1 MMVFKSPHPD
11 IDIPKVDLLTYLFPE
26 DEPVSECPIWIDAV
40 NPRKS
45 ISPADLLM
53 WAKRLGVGW
62 DRLGVQPGEIVLIY
76 TPNHIFVP
84 VAYIGI
90 VGNTRAFS
98 AINPLSTVN
107 EVVHQLKDSQA
118 RVLLVHPNMVKNAIL
133 AAEEVGLPKNRIFQF
148 DDQFC
153 EEVAGIKDW
162 TTMLGSS
169 QESKALQWEK
179 LNTASTTTLATV
191 NYSSGTT
198 GLPKGV
204 RISHFNL
211 IANVVQIMACL
222 WPQADITRGQVVQ
235 ERWLGFVPFYHAYG
249 QMFTTLIALK
259 MNFTVYIMKQFVFS
273 DYLQHIQDYKI
284 SHLQV
289 VPPIL
294 VMMIKRPETAQYNL
308 KSVQGIFC
316 AAAPLSSK
324 LQSLVAQKFKV
335 DIIQGWGMTEI
346 TCGGILQQERDDT
359 ETVGKLLPNHECK
372 LVDDEGNEVG
382 HDTPGEIYIRAPNVC
397 MGYFNNNQA
406 TKDTITEDGW
416 LRTGDIAI
424 VDKRGCFQIVDR
436 KKELIKVNAL
446 QVAPAEL
453 EAMLLEHVDIEDA
466 AVTGV
471 KVFDEEWP
479 RAYVQLRDQAKG
491 RVTPRDIQDWIAARK
506 AKHKH
511 LVGGVMFVNEVPKLA
526 SGKIQRKVLREW
538 AKRDIPAVENELKG
552 GNLRPKL

>member
-1 MMVFKSPHPD
+1 
-11 IDIPKVDLLTYLFPE
+11 
-26 DEPVSECPIWIDAV
+26 
-40 NPRKS
+40 
-45 ISPADLLM
+45 M
-53 WAKRLGVGW
+53 WAKRLGIGL
-62 DRLGVQPGEIVLIY
+62 DRLGVQLGEIVLIY

-98 AINPLSTVN
+98 AINPVSTVN

-118 RVLLVHPNMVKNAIL
+118 KALLVHPNMVKNAIL
-133 AAEEVGLPKNRIFQF
+133 AAEEAGLPKYRIFQF
-148 DDQFC
+148 NDEYC
-153 EEVAGIKDW
+153 EEFDGIRDW
-162 TTMLGSS
+162 TTMLGSP
-169 QESKALQWEK
+169 QEAMSLQWKK
-179 LNTASTTTLATV
+179 LDTESTTTLATV

-211 IANVVQIMACL
+211 IANVVQIIACL
-222 WPQADITRGQVVQ
+222 WPHADITRGKVVQ

-335 DIIQGWGMTEI
+335 DIIQGWGMTEL

-359 ETVGKLLPNHECK
+359 ETVGKFLPNHECK

-382 HDTPGEIYIRAPNVC
+382 YDTPGEIYIRAPNVC
-397 MGYFNNNQA
+397 MGYFNNKQA
-406 TKDTITEDGW
+406 INDTITQDGW

-453 EAMLLEHVDIEDA
+453 EATLLEHEDVEDA
-466 AVTGV
+466 AVTGI
-471 KVFDEEWP
+471 KLLDDEWP

-491 RVTPRDIQDWIAARK
+491 RVTAKDIHDWIEARK

-511 LVGGVMFVNEVPKLA
+511 LVGGVMFVDEVPKLA

-538 AKRDIPAVENELKG
+538 AKRDVLVVENELNGKK
-552 GNLRPKL
+552 LRAKL

>member
-1 MMVFKSPHPD
+1 L
-11 IDIPKVDLLTYLFPE
+11 DLLTWLFPQHQ
-26 DEPVSECPIWIDAV
+26 PVSESPIWIDAV
-40 NPRKS
+40 NPSKS
-45 ISPADLLM
+45 VSPAELLM
-53 WAKRLGVGW
+53 WAKRLGIGLN
-62 DRLGVQPGEIVLIY
+62 RLGVQPGEIVLIY

-98 AINPLSTVN
+98 AINPVSTVN

-118 RVLLVHPNMVKNAIL
+118 KALLVHPNMVKNAIL
-133 AAEEVGLPKNRIFQF
+133 AAEEAGLPKYRIFQF
-148 DDQFC
+148 NDEYC
-153 EEVAGIKDW
+153 EEFDGIRDW
-162 TTMLGSS
+162 TKMLGSP
-169 QESKALQWEK
+169 QEAMSLQWKK
-179 LNTASTTTLATV
+179 LDTESTTTLATV

-211 IANVVQIMACL
+211 IANVVQIIACL
-222 WPQADITRGQVVQ
+222 WPHADITRGKVVQ

-259 MNFTVYIMKQFVFS
+259 MNFTVYIMKQFVCS

-335 DIIQGWGMTEI
+335 DIIQGWGMTEL

-382 HDTPGEIYIRAPNVC
+382 YDTPGEIYIRAPNVC
-397 MGYFNNNQA
+397 MGYFNNKQA
-406 TKDTITEDGW
+406 TNDTITEDGW

-453 EAMLLEHVDIEDA
+453 EATLLEHEDVEDA
-466 AVTGV
+466 AVTGI
-471 KVFDEEWP
+471 KLLDEEWP

-491 RVTPRDIQDWIAARK
+491 RVTAKDIQDWIAARK

-511 LVGGVMFVNEVPKLA
+511 LVGGVMFVDEVPKLA

-538 AKRDIPAVENELKG
+538 AKRDVLVVENELNGKK
-552 GNLRPKL
+552 LRAKL

>member
-1 MMVFKSPHPD
+1 
-11 IDIPKVDLLTYLFPE
+11 
-26 DEPVSECPIWIDAV
+26 
-40 NPRKS
+40 
-45 ISPADLLM
+45 M
-53 WAKRLGVGW
+53 WAKRLGIGLN
-62 DRLGVQPGEIVLIY
+62 RLGVQPGEIVLIY

-98 AINPLSTVN
+98 AINPVSTVN

-118 RVLLVHPNMVKNAIL
+118 KALLVHPNMVKNAIL
-133 AAEEVGLPKNRIFQF
+133 AAEEAGLPKYRIFQF
-148 DDQFC
+148 NDEYC
-153 EEVAGIKDW
+153 EEFDGIRDW
-162 TTMLGSS
+162 TTMLSS
-169 QESKALQWEK
+169 PQEAMSLQWKK
-179 LNTASTTTLATV
+179 LDTESTTTLATV

-211 IANVVQIMACL
+211 IANVVQIIACL
-222 WPQADITRGQVVQ
+222 WPHADITRGKVVQ

-249 QMFTTLIALK
+249 QMFTTLITLK

-308 KSVQGIFC
+308 KSVQNIFC

-335 DIIQGWGMTEI
+335 DIIQGWGMTEL

-382 HDTPGEIYIRAPNVC
+382 YDTPGEIYIRAPNVC
-397 MGYFNNNQA
+397 MGYFNNKQA
-406 TKDTITEDGW
+406 TNDTITEDGW

-424 VDKRGCFQIVDR
+424 VDIRGCFQIVDR

-453 EAMLLEHVDIEDA
+453 EATLLEHEDIEDA
-466 AVTGV
+466 AVTGI
-471 KVFDEEWP
+471 KLLDEEWP

-491 RVTPRDIQDWIAARK
+491 RVIAKDIQNWIAARK

-511 LVGGVMFVNEVPKLA
+511 LVGGVMFVDEVPKLA

-538 AKRDIPAVENELKG
+538 AKRDIPVVEKELNGKK
-552 GNLRPKL
+552 LRAKL